1 MGTTRTVGTTAI
13 QVALAVGFI
22 GIGLLGITL
31 LGLAVTFPAT
41 LLERIVVVILGIG
54 AIVIAIGYLQTVGAQ
69 L

>member
-1 MGTTRTVGTTAI
+1 MGTARTAGTTAI

-22 GIGLLGITL
+22 GIGVLGLTL
-31 LGLAVTFPAT
+31 LGLAVTLQAV

-54 AIVIAIGYLQTVGAQ
+54 GIVIAIGYLQTVRTQ